1 MLLFKAA
8 YLSQGYSRVLGR
20 GRLKFLELRFHA
32 LRWIRVRVMEAK
44 RKGGSR
50 GHPRATRERRRS
62 RSQEIDPPAELP

>member
-32 LRWIRVRVMEAK
+32 LR
-44 RKGGSR
+44 
-50 GHPRATRERRRS
+50 
-62 RSQEIDPPAELP
+62 